1 MEEFYDDHKLA
12 DVVDVKLLKR
22 GALLARDRDEFMEN
36 RLLSSVERKAL
47 LKEDNP
53 KFWQQT
59 RELKAVLLTCCI
71 GAIIQY
77 ANRSLLLW
85 EASTEGH

>member
-1 MEEFYDDHKLA
+1 VEEFYDDHKLA

-53 KFWQQT
+53 KF
-59 RELKAVLLTCCI
+59 
-71 GAIIQY
+71 
-77 ANRSLLLW
+77 
-85 EASTEGH
+85 